1 MAATLGRKM
10 FAAAAL
16 TMALAACDGEPGPG
30 GVTAE
35 EAEQL
40 NEAADMIDV
49 SSDSLS
55 AGDDETLGNGEEPIA
70 EESDTPIA
78 EESETPSAGNGVAAQ

>member
-1 MAATLGRKM
+1 MAGAFGTKM
-10 FAAAAL
+10 IAAAL
-16 TMALAACDGEPGPG
+16 ISALGACNSEPGPG

-49 SSDSLS
+49 SSDSLT
-55 AGDDETLGNGEEPIA
+55 AGEDETLGNGEEPIA
-70 EESDTPIA
+70 EDTPIA
-78 EESETPSAGNGVAAQ
+78 DNGVAAE

>member
-1 MAATLGRKM
+1 MAGAIGTRM
-10 FAAAAL
+10 IAAAL
-16 TMALAACDGEPGPG
+16 TIALAACNGEPGPG

-49 SSDSLS
+49 SSDSLT
-55 AGDDETLGNGEEPIA
+55 AGEDETLGNGEEPI
-70 EESDTPIA
+70 EESDTPVA
-78 EESETPSAGNGVAAQ
+78 DNGVTAE

>member
-1 MAATLGRKM
+1 MTGTVGRKM
-10 FAAAAL
+10 IAIAF
-16 TMALAACDGEPGPG
+16 TIALAACNDEPERG

-49 SSDSLS
+49 SSDSLT
-55 AGDDETLGNGEEPIA
+55 AGEDETLGNGEEAIA
-70 EESDTPIA
+70 EEGNTPA
-78 EESETPSAGNGVAAQ
+78 AGNGTTAE